1 MKEVSM
7 DSGQQEYN
15 VNTVSPVLP
24 DGVKNYLIDIDGTI
38 TEDLPNEEPWRMETC
53 LPYDGSV
60 EMINT
65 WYDNGDLITFFTS
78 RTESHRKVTEEWLNK
93 HGYKYHGILMN
104 KPRGG
109 QYHWIDNHIVKATR
123 YEGKWSKMI
132 KKNFDIEVFE

>member
-38 TEDLPNEEPWRMETC
+38 TEDVPNEEPWRMETC

-93 HGYKYHGILMN
+93 HGYKYHRILMN